1 MNFYEI
7 WLWTS
12 CRGRFSYD
20 AKGCPQNFKPSVL
33 ENLTSDFAGPSYID
47 PEFDVEFSNEH
58 EIFIKNL
65 MIAAK
70 NVLEISKS
78 SDPYG
83 IHHQYS
89 AGNNKSEDP
98 TYGLMGIFSP
108 PEPPV
113 HPPCTAATPSMVAA
127 GGAPPPP
134 DPPAQSVG
142 KSR

>member
-20 AKGCPQNFKPSVL
+20 CNGCPQNFKVPVL

-65 MIAAK
+65 HEVEK
-70 NVLEISKS
+70 NYLDFSKS

-98 TYGLMGIFSP
+98 TYGLMGIFSR

-113 HPPCTAATPSMVAA
+113 HPPCTAATPSVVAA
-127 GGAPPPP
+127 GGTPPTRPP
-134 DPPAQSVG
+134 RSE
-142 KSR
+142 R